1 MSSYCLTA
9 SHCLAVTTLA
19 EGQREATVVSREKAF
34 MSQPNGF
41 FVYLGFV
48 FFKKLPV
55 SDVSGP

>member
-1 MSSYCLTA
+1 MSSY
-9 SHCLAVTTLA
+9 CLAVTTLA
-19 EGQREATVVSREKAF
+19 ERQREATVVSREKAF
-34 MSQPNGF
+34 MSQPNVF